1 MRRRFGWFAA
11 VLTLAAG
18 AAFAQEG
25 MERIPAPPGITVQGR
40 GEVQVK
46 PDIVRLSLGVQ
57 TQNAQSAVA
66 AGENAEVTSR
76 VIAAVKAAGVADRDI
91 QTTDYSIQPQYD
103 YRPRP
108 NGEARPPAIIGY
120 QVNNTVRVTVRR
132 IGDASK
138 VIDAAVKAGAN
149 VAGVIAFDTDDP
161 SAGKDAALRKAVAD
175 ALRKARVVAE
185 AAGIA
190 DIRLVAVTE
199 GSIGFARP
207 MESAMM
213 MRAAVADAAQTPV
226 QPGEQTVTAFVTVR
240 FAFAPANPQR

>member
-1 MRRRFGWFAA
+1 
-11 VLTLAAG
+11 
-18 AAFAQEG
+18 
-25 MERIPAPPGITVQGR
+25 
-40 GEVQVK
+40 VQVK
-46 PDIVRLSLGVQ
+46 PDIARLSLGVQ

-66 AGENAEVTSR
+66 AGENAEATSR

-108 NGEARPPAIIGY
+108 EGSEPRPPAIIGY
-120 QVNNTVRVTVRR
+120 MVNNTVRVTVRR

-149 VAGVIAFDTDDP
+149 VAGGIAFDTEDP
-161 SAGKDAALRKAVAD
+161 SAGKDQALRKAVAD

-185 AAGIA
+185 AAGIT

-199 GSIGFARP
+199 GMVSLARP
-207 MESAMM
+207 FEGAMM
-213 MRAAVADAAQTPV
+213 MRAAAADAAQTPV

-240 FAFAPANPQR
+240 FAFAPQNPRR